1 MLRLGKGFLPTEKFV
16 AMLYGNIKK

>member
-16 AMLYGNIKK
+16 AMLYGHIKK